1 MPGRRLVMYSCPMH
15 IIVTAVLQLAQ
26 EIVQLIQKHLRL
38 TADQAH
44 LFFLIVDCSCPMA
57 QPYSLT
63 LYMVR
68 FWWQQQAIGVAS
80 ERRIQKLPHI
90 R

>member
-1 MPGRRLVMYSCPMH
+1 MYSCPMH
-15 IIVTAVLQLAQ
+15 IIVTAILQLAQ

-63 LYMVR
+63 L
-68 FWWQQQAIGVAS
+68 
-80 ERRIQKLPHI
+80 
-90 R
+90 